1 MSKPKKFFS
10 LNSGKNRVLGLGAD
24 RAMQRVGHEQQA
36 VGLGPIA
43 LGVPDRELIGRQQR
57 QDVIFAV
64 APDRAARAI

>member
-1 MSKPKKFFS
+1 MFGPKKSFFPELREKPVS
-10 LNSGKNRVLGLGAD
+10 GLGAD

>member
-1 MSKPKKFFS
+1 
-10 LNSGKNRVLGLGAD
+10 
-24 RAMQRVGHEQQA
+24 MQRVGHEQQA